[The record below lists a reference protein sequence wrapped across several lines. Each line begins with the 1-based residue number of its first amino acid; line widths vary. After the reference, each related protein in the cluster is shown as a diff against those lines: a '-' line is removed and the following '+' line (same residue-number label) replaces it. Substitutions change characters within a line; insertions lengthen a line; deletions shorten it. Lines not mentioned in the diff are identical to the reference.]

1 MGTSRYSERWCSTKA
16 LHWVLQGTLWNC
28 ANYCR
33 RSRYRSGRHWPALL
47 DRQSRRLQGCS
58 RTKHVGVITV
68 ETEATDVIT
77 AVRTTQV
84 LEHIKRNNIAYLLG
98 VFMMHTAGATTAA
111 LEYGQGMC

>member
-1 MGTSRYSERWCSTKA
+1 MDSEGW
-16 LHWVLQGTLWNC
+16 
-28 ANYCR
+28 
-33 RSRYRSGRHWPALL
+33 
-47 DRQSRRLQGCS
+47 RLQRS
-58 RTKHVGVITV
+58 TRSIYVGVITMDN
-68 ETEATDVIT
+68 EATAEVIS

>member
-1 MGTSRYSERWCSTKA
+1 
-16 LHWVLQGTLWNC
+16 
-28 ANYCR
+28 
-33 RSRYRSGRHWPALL
+33 
-47 DRQSRRLQGCS
+47 
-58 RTKHVGVITV
+58 VITV